1 VTDPRRAAL
10 VVLVASFVG
19 HGGNY
24 LFYLV
29 AARMLTPAEFAA
41 TSALIAFGTISM
53 MPINGVQVAVARDVA
68 ALRESGT
75 AAGLSAYLRRLGR
88 RTGAASLAV
97 LVLLG
102 GLSAL
107 LARWLHLGSAFPVV
121 LAAVWIALMALL
133 LVATGVAQGMHRFS
147 TVAFVLAGPMGA
159 LRPALLP
166 LCVLA
171 AGLAGGMWAMVLA
184 SLVGVAALARPVS
197 RLAAVPP
204 GAPPR
209 TASTL
214 VTMVGLLAF
223 SSLTNADLL
232 VAQASLA
239 ETDRAHYAGAVL
251 LGKIALYAPAAL
263 AMVLLPRAAA
273 ARERGERADADVL
286 RTMALTA
293 GGGLAV
299 AAVLWAMPAWLLT
312 ATFGPAYAGAKPLLA
327 PLALVMTAA
336 AVLWVHV
343 TVAAAEGSTAMTVG
357 LLVAAGAHWLLL
369 ALLHDRPQHI
379 VVASAVAIGGTLAV
393 VETVSP
399 TGAVRLLLGGSRAR
413 SSTTG

>member
-1 VTDPRRAAL
+1 VSARRAAL
-10 VVLVASFVG
+10 AVLAASFVG
-19 HGGNY
+19 HGSNY

-41 TSALIAFGTISM
+41 TSALIAFGTIAM

-68 ALRESGT
+68 ALRESGA
-75 AAGLSAYLRRLGR
+75 AAGLSAYLRRLAR

-97 LVLLG
+97 LLLLG

-107 LARWLHLGSAFPVV
+107 LARWLHLGSAFPVL

-133 LVATGVAQGMHRFS
+133 LVATGVTQGMQQFR

-159 LRPALLP
+159 LRPVLLP
-166 LCVLA
+166 LCILA
-171 AGLAGGMWAMVLA
+171 AGMAGGMWAMLLA
-184 SLVGVAALARPVS
+184 ALVGVVALVRPVG

-214 VTMVGLLAF
+214 VTMAGLLAF

-239 ETDRAHYAGAVL
+239 EADRAHYAGAVL
-251 LGKIALYAPAAL
+251 LGKIALFAPAAL

-286 RTMALTA
+286 RTLALTA

-299 AAVLWAMPAWLLT
+299 AGALWAMPGWLLS
-312 ATFGPAYAGAKPLLA
+312 ATFGPAYAGAEPLLA

-357 LLVAAGAHWLLL
+357 LLVAAAAHWMLL
-369 ALLHDRPQHI
+369 ALLHGTPQQ
-379 VVASAVAIGGTLAV
+379 VVLASAVAVGVTLVV
-393 VETVSP
+393 VESVSP
-399 TGAVRLLLGGSRAR
+399 SGAVRLLAARAASGATR
-413 SSTTG
+413 